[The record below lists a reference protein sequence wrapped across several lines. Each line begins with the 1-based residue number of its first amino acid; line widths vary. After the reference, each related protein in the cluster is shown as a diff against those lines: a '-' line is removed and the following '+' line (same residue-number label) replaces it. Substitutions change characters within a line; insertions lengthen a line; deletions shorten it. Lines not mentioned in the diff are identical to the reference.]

1 MGYMISSSVD
11 TENWKTPMT
20 ITLNLKVGRNNVHV
34 NIGPNHMYDNLLYL
48 IVSLTQCKN
57 VHIPMSHVD

>member
-20 ITLNLKVGRNNVHV
+20 ITLNLKVGRNNV
-34 NIGPNHMYDNLLYL
+34 NIGPNHMHDNLLCL
-48 IVSLTQCKN
+48 IVSLTQYEN